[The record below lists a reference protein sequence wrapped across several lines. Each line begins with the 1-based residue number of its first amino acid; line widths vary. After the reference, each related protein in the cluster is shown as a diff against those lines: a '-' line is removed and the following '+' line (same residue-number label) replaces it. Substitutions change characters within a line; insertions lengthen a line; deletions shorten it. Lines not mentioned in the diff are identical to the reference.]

1 MQNRDVKIIVCIS
14 FIALLVLCA
23 LQINWTLDAYT
34 LTQKQYEHRVTLAL
48 NEAMDKISR
57 STEFFRGCTN
67 SGCEHYNDH
76 SSSLEQVVNYQ
87 YLDKVLE
94 ESFHK
99 YNLDT
104 VYRYKLFN
112 ASERTCDSRGIF
124 SNSAHLNPHDGCTTW
139 QADEY
144 ELGVFFPEMNKSIM
158 KSMLGGIF
166 LSTILILYVIFA
178 IYYIVSTILRQ
189 KRLSEIKNDFI
200 NNMTHEFKTPLATI
214 SLAAEIL
221 QKSDPLLAR
230 QRIMKYSNIIQEENL
245 RLRKQVDYILKAARI
260 QKKQLDLQPTAI
272 DVHAQIRETL
282 ECMCLDSNEKPVKL
296 FLELDAACHHVFV
309 DKLHFTNIINN
320 LVSNAVKYSGDS
332 VSILITT
339 RNKNGRICIII
350 HDDGIGIEKE
360 HQKHI
365 FDKFYRVSSGN
376 VHDVKGF
383 GLGLYYVKEMVQ
395 AHKGEVW
402 LDSEP
407 GKGTIFTV
415 SIPYI
420 NQN

>member
-1 MQNRDVKIIVCIS
+1 MQKRDIKIVIS
-14 FIALLVLCA
+14 ISLVALLVLFS
-23 LQINWTLDAYT
+23 LQISWTIDAYT

-48 NEAMDKISR
+48 NEAMDKVSR

-76 SSSLEQVVNYQ
+76 TSNLEQVINYQ

-112 ASERTCDSRGIF
+112 ASERTCDSKGIF

-139 QADEY
+139 QVDEY

-158 KSMLGGIF
+158 KSMLGGI
-166 LSTILILYVIFA
+166 LISTILVLYVTFA
-178 IYYIVSTILRQ
+178 IYYIVNTILRQ
-189 KRLSEIKNDFI
+189 KRLSEVKNDFI
-200 NNMTHEFKTPLATI
+200 NNMTHEFKTPLSTI
-214 SLAAEIL
+214 SLAAEVL
-221 QKSDPLLAR
+221 QKADPLVAR
-230 QRIMKYSNIIQEENL
+230 QRILKYSNIIQEENQ
-245 RLRKQVDYILKAARI
+245 RLRSQVDYILKAARI
-260 QKKQLDLQPTAI
+260 QKKQMELQPTAI
-272 DVHAQIRETL
+272 DVHAQIQETL
-282 ECMCLDSNEKPVKL
+282 RCMCLDSHEKTVKTTL
-296 FLELDAACHHVFV
+296 NLEAVHHHVFV

-320 LVSNAVKYSGDS
+320 LVSNAVKYSLEH
-332 VSILITT
+332 VNILISTLN
-339 RNKNGRICIII
+339 RNGRICILV
-350 HDDGIGIEKE
+350 HDDGIGIGKE
-360 HQKHI
+360 HQKYI

-395 AHKGEVW
+395 AHKGDIALE
-402 LDSEP
+402 SEP
-407 GKGTIFTV
+407 GKGTVFTI

-420 NQN
+420 NEN